1 MTQKLLNLTE
11 RTHVSAEML
20 HKVAFAFS
28 RAALLM
34 IVGRGLRE
42 IRTTCLP
49 VALLAHPA
57 RSLADVKGVP
67 RSSVGS
73 PLDESDL
80 DDELR
85 LNPLAVPASRHRTFH
100 SRVKLP
106 CGLPVMPPR
115 RGQDSDC
122 RPSQFGQKRTCRQR
136 SRTDGVLN
144 RRHSPRRRGHA
155 SCTFSAARPLWH
167 NWNLGARGA
176 RPPRRTRV
184 NTAPPYRTRLPRPL
198 DGSIATSSLRAIP

>member
-1 MTQKLLNLTE
+1 MTPGLLFKLVRLAAAAEIATALPCFLVGPSAWMTQKLLNLTE

-85 LNPLAVPASRHRTFH
+85 LNPLAVPASRH
-100 SRVKLP
+100 
-106 CGLPVMPPR
+106 
-115 RGQDSDC
+115 
-122 RPSQFGQKRTCRQR
+122 
-136 SRTDGVLN
+136 
-144 RRHSPRRRGHA
+144 
-155 SCTFSAARPLWH
+155 
-167 NWNLGARGA
+167 
-176 RPPRRTRV
+176 
-184 NTAPPYRTRLPRPL
+184 
-198 DGSIATSSLRAIP
+198 